1 METRE
6 KRLEKIRQKSL
17 YENHDEEIN
26 ELNTNEEMTK
36 GTDLFNENLIN
47 EDEIN
52 KVEDINENKDEIQ
65 NEEIVN

>member
-1 METRE
+1 
-6 KRLEKIRQKSL
+6 
-17 YENHDEEIN
+17 
-26 ELNTNEEMTK
+26 MTK